1 MTAARRNLRRNVR
14 RDPARRQRLAG
25 LLRVAAA
32 TLVVVAAGS
41 VVLAAGVVLFRH
53 LDAPLRVIAVD
64 GEIRHLGRDEIEG
77 LVSRHLNG
85 GFLTLDMQAL
95 RDALERHPW
104 IAAASARREWP
115 DGLYLHL
122 VEEAAVARWGEAQ
135 FLNGRGQVLPGVA
148 ADDFV
153 DLPRLDGPEGEQI
166 RLMKAYREF
175 AARLAPEGLRIER
188 LVSSAAGV
196 RLRLAGDFELVLG
209 REQLDARLGRFL
221 VVWRG
226 ALMAKRGA
234 LAYADARY
242 DNGIAVRWRETPAEQ
257 DA

>member
-1 MTAARRNLRRNVR
+1 MTATRRHRQ
-14 RDPARRQRLAG
+14 RDAGRRQRLG
-25 LLRVAAA
+25 RMLRVVAA

-64 GEIRHLGRDEIEG
+64 GEIRHLGRAEIEE

-95 RDALERHPW
+95 RDELERHPW

-115 DGLYLHL
+115 NGLYLHL
-122 VEEAAVARWGEAQ
+122 VEEAPVARWGDDQ

-148 ADDFV
+148 ADDFAG
-153 DLPRLDGPEGEQI
+153 LPHLEGPEGEQVE
-166 RLMKAYREF
+166 LMAVYRAF

-188 LVSSAAGV
+188 LTRSAAGV
-196 RLRLAGDFELVLG
+196 RLALAGDVALVLG
-209 REQLDARLGRFL
+209 REQFEARLNRFL
-221 VVWRG
+221 VVWRA

-242 DNGIAVRWRETPAEQ
+242 DNGIAVRWREAPPSTGA
-257 DA
+257 

>member
-1 MTAARRNLRRNVR
+1 MTAPRAVQRRRSAV
-14 RDPARRQRLAG
+14 PGRLG
-25 LLRVAAA
+25 RLLRVAAA
-32 TLVVVAAGS
+32 TLVVTAAGG

-64 GEIRHLGRDEIEG
+64 GEIRHLGRAEIEG
-77 LVSRHLNG
+77 LVSRHLDG

-95 RDALERHPW
+95 RDELESHPW

-122 VEEAAVARWGEAQ
+122 VEEAPVARWGEDQ

-148 ADDFV
+148 ADDFT
-153 DLPRLDGPEGEQI
+153 DLPQLIGPEGRQAE
-166 RLMKAYREF
+166 LMADYRRF
-175 AARLAPEGLRIER
+175 AERLAPEGLRIQR
-188 LVSSAAGV
+188 LVHADAGV
-196 RLRLAGDFELVLG
+196 RLHLAGGIELVLG
-209 REQLDARLGRFL
+209 RAQIDARLGRFL

-226 ALMAKRGA
+226 ALMARRGA

-242 DNGIAVRWRETPAEQ
+242 DNGVAVRWRPAPAAQ
-257 DA
+257 DT